1 MTRSDLPMTPGSDG
15 PQVSSEE
22 LLAQVY
28 QELRAL
34 AASRMARESPGQTLQ
49 ATALVHEAWLQ
60 IAGDRNRTWES
71 RAHFFGAAAEAM
83 RRILV
88 DVARRKS
95 RVKRGGK
102 AEHVEIS
109 MLEVADERP
118 PEEILVINEAL
129 ENLEREDPE
138 QARIVV
144 LKFFGG
150 MTNEEVA
157 EFLGVSERTV
167 YRHWVCAKTRLYQ
180 FATRGQSGDSH
191 G

>member
-1 MTRSDLPMTPGSDG
+1 MTPGPDG

-22 LLAQVY
+22 LLSQVY

-34 AASRMARESPGQTLQ
+34 AASRMARETAGQTLQ

-60 IAGDRNRTWES
+60 IAGDRNRMWES

-95 RVKRGGK
+95 RIKRGGQQ
-102 AEHVEIS
+102 EHVEIS
-109 MLEVADERP
+109 KLDVADELP
-118 PEEILVINEAL
+118 PEEILIINEAL

-157 EFLGVSERTV
+157 EFLGISERTI
-167 YRHWVCAKTRLYQ
+167 YRHWVCAKARLYQ
-180 FATRGQSGDSH
+180 FATRDQRGVRH
-191 G
+191 E